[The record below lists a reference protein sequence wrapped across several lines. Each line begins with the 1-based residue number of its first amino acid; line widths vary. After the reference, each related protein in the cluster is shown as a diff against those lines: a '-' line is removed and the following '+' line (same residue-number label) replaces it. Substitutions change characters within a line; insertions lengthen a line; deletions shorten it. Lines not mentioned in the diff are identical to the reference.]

1 MKGIV
6 GYQVNHRDGVLGESG
21 QAYDYI
27 MAGNGLFVRAEKL
40 APGGLALLRATVQV
54 AEAPVR
60 ELAPLAPAVEFPQGK
75 PLELHWHAFLALA
88 KQRPSV
94 EVYAAVVWRDGAYHL
109 AVPEQEG
116 TGAHVEYQAVAD
128 TVVDMHSH
136 GHMGAWFS
144 TTDDADD
151 TGFKVSVVLGRLD
164 MLTYEVEARVSVYG
178 YHDRV
183 YVGDIFR

>member
-1 MKGIV
+1 MNGIV
-6 GYQVNHRDGVLGESG
+6 GYLVNHPDGPRGDSG
-21 QAYDYI
+21 RAYDYI

-40 APGGLALLRATVQV
+40 GQGGAPLLRATVQV
-54 AEAPVR
+54 AETQVR
-60 ELAPLAPAVEFPQGK
+60 GLAPLVESMVFPQGK
-75 PLELHWHAFLALA
+75 PPEFHWHAFLAMA
-88 KQRPSV
+88 KERPSV
-94 EVYAAVVWRDGAYHL
+94 EAYAAVVGRDGAYHL
-109 AVPEQEG
+109 AVPEQEV

-144 TTDDADD
+144 TTDNADD
-151 TGFKVSVVLGRLD
+151 RGFRVSVVLGRLD

-178 YHDRV
+178 YHSQV